1 MATYM
6 CKTRHF
12 KMFFG
17 LCLRQTK
24 TAMFDQTSPSNCEIT
39 NPFHDMQFSYEFQQ
53 DIRMWLRFLR
63 NFNGVGLIL
72 ESEWLS
78 SDNIELFRG
87 SSGKSRVRVWSI
99 LLESLDL
106 LNMAPKLEKFNL

>member
-24 TAMFDQTSPSNCEIT
+24 TALFDQILPSNCEIT
-39 NPFHDMQFSYEFQQ
+39 NPLHDMQ
-53 DIRMWLRFLR
+53 FLR

-106 LNMAPKLEKFNL
+106 LNMAPKLGKFNL